1 MGLHPGEDAKHSRS
15 SSAPPLPTHPK
26 IPCNVHIGAGMGGV
40 GSQGHWGRVPGAEL
54 RLQVAVHVGGG
65 LVPQHKVVAVEG
77 NQATCFSSHKGQWL
91 QATPMAFLQLEP
103 NTLMG

>member
-1 MGLHPGEDAKHSRS
+1 M
-15 SSAPPLPTHPK
+15 
-26 IPCNVHIGAGMGGV
+26 
-40 GSQGHWGRVPGAEL
+40 
-54 RLQVAVHVGGG
+54 AVHVGGG

-103 NTLMG
+103 NTLKG